1 MESPHQ
7 HPVQRENGEAQT
19 YGPQSWM
26 EADHPRNALAEE
38 MEPHHQLEKEHDCAT
53 RTPPYDREQ
62 LLTPIVSC
70 MLARH

>member
-38 MEPHHQLEKEHDCAT
+38 MEPHHRLEKERDCAT
-53 RTPPYDREQ
+53 RTPP
-62 LLTPIVSC
+62 
-70 MLARH
+70 